1 MYENQKNE
9 FFILQSAYA
18 LLTVLPQNLNSW
30 SILMLFTWRSP
41 NEKLISIP
49 TILWTHTHLMWA
61 QHKISKERGKEIK
74 VLYLN
79 RLALMHD
86 LQTSIKSLVYT

>member
-1 MYENQKNE
+1 MYENQKSE
-9 FFILQSAYA
+9 FILQRAYA
-18 LLTVLPQNLNSW
+18 LLIVLQETKICDQFWCHSLKDVQIRNW
-30 SILMLFTWRSP
+30 SAFLVIFG
-41 NEKLISIP
+41 
-49 TILWTHTHLMWA
+49 HTRLMWA
-61 QHKISKERGKEIK
+61 QHKTSKERDKEIK